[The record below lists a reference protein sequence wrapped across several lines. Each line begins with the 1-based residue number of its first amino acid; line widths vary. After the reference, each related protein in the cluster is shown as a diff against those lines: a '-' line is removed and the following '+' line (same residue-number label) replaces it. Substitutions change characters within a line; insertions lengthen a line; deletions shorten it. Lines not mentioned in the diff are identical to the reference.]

1 MAGPTQSLSQS
12 AVVIPS
18 WRVPWQFFVHII
30 VGTSIFAIIAMAAF
44 FSSIGVAKLEAYHQD
59 PVIFL
64 GLRAGEYALFV
75 VDLVLF
81 FVFLCRTAMRTIRNL

>member
-1 MAGPTQSLSQS
+1 MAGPPESLSQS

-18 WRVPWQFFVHII
+18 WRVPWHFFVHII
-30 VGTSIFAIIAMAAF
+30 VGTSIFVIIAMPALF
-44 FSSIGVAKLEAYHQD
+44 LSIAVAKLEAYHAD
-59 PVIFL
+59 SVIIL

-81 FVFLCRTAMRTIRNL
+81 FVFLWRTAVRTSRNL